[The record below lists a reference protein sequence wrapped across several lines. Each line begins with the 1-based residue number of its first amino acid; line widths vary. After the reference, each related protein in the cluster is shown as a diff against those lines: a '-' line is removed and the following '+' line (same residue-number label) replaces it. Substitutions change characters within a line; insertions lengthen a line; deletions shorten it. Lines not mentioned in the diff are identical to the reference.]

1 MLSFKKKKYPQIPHE
16 ELEILEYA
24 QRRIRQRKNLYTHF
38 VIFLIGSVFL
48 LLFNKVFKYG
58 LAYDWALWAILGW
71 GFLFAIHGFNVF
83 VTQRF
88 MGPAWERGQRE
99 RLVALQRERIAEI
112 QKEIET
118 EFPLSGINKKK
129 DA

>member
-24 QRRIRQRKNLYTHF
+24 QKRIRQRKNLYTHF

-48 LLFNKVFKYG
+48 LLANKVFKYG
-58 LAYDWALWAILGW
+58 AAYDWALWAILAW
-71 GFLFAIHGFNVF
+71 CFFLVVHGFNVL
-83 VTQRF
+83 VTHRF
-88 MGPAWERGQRE
+88 MGPAWERSQRE
-99 RLVALQRERIAEI
+99 RLVARQRQRIGEI

-129 DA
+129 EP